1 MMKLIGLTG
10 GIGSGKSTVADLF
23 RTLGIPVY
31 ESDLRAKL
39 LMQSNAHVRHEL
51 ITLFGTEA
59 YNQDQALNRKWIA
72 DQVFSNPAL
81 LKQLNEIV
89 HPAVFQDLI
98 DWANEPSQQKAPY
111 LLQESALL
119 FEENLAKRMTAV
131 VLVVAPEEI
140 RIERVI
146 KRDQITR
153 SEVINRI
160 KNQLPDDQKIP
171 GADYIIYNDGE
182 RSLIDQVM
190 DIDRMIR
197 ALPNKGG

>member
-1 MMKLIGLTG
+1 MKLIGLTG
-10 GIGSGKSTVADLF
+10 GIGSGKSTVAGLF

-39 LMQSNAHVRHEL
+39 LMQSNEHVRHAL
-51 ITLFGTEA
+51 ITLFGNDVYTEE
-59 YNQDQALNRKWIA
+59 NELNRKWIA
-72 DQVFSNPAL
+72 SQVFNHPAL

-98 DWANEPSQQKAPY
+98 DWANEASQQKAPY
-111 LLQESALL
+111 LIQESALL
-119 FEENLAKRMTAV
+119 FEENLAKRMTAI
-131 VLVVAPEEI
+131 VLVVAPEEV
-140 RIERVI
+140 RIERVM
-146 KRDQITR
+146 KRDQASR
-153 SEVINRI
+153 EDVLNRI

-197 ALPNKGG
+197 ALPD